1 MDLAKGAHRGMEQI
15 HAVRLFE
22 HHSPSVTHREYTAG
36 MSSVRSAK
44 KQILIIDDS
53 PTVCA
58 VAELALRQ
66 EGYSTRAFAD
76 GVAAMKWL
84 LRSESWSPD
93 LAIVDIGLPKMDG
106 YEVIRHLKANPR
118 LANVVC
124 ITLSA
129 RDGTVDQLKGK
140 LVGAQMCLIKPCPVQ
155 VLCRAARACLI
166 GSSGARAE

>member
-1 MDLAKGAHRGMEQI
+1 MEQI
-15 HAVRLFE
+15 SAVRAFE
-22 HHSPSVTHREYTAG
+22 RYSPSVTNKEYTAG
-36 MSSVRSAK
+36 LRSVRPAK

-58 VAELALRQ
+58 VAELALRR
-66 EGYSTRAFAD
+66 EGYSTRSFPD
-76 GVAAMKWL
+76 GIAAMKWL
-84 LRSESWSPD
+84 LKSESWYPD

-118 LANVVC
+118 LGNIVC

-140 LVGAQMCLIKPCPVQ
+140 LVGAQMCLIKPCTVQ
-155 VLCRAARACLI
+155 MLCRAAHACLL
-166 GSSGARAE
+166 GDNSVRPE